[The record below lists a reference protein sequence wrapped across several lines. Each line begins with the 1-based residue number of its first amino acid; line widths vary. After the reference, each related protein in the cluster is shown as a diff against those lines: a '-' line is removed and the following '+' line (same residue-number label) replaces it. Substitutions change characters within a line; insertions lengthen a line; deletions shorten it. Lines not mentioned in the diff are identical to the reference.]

1 MNNKKTIQKILIG
14 LGIAI
19 ALLVV
24 YSFIAQNPQQ
34 GVKQTGLLS
43 SMGDSG
49 MGQIEKT
56 DAQLVNA
63 DILRVLGSIEDIDLK
78 DDIFSNPVFRKLKDT
93 HFSIPRPV
101 KIGRPNPFLPI
112 GFDSIAAQE
121 GNISFGSN
129 PFANFDMNANN
140 PFANNVENTNQQNN
154 FFNEGDG
161 AANTNLNT

>member
-19 ALLVV
+19 VILIA
-24 YSFIAQNPQQ
+24 YSFIAQNPNNTNRQSS
-34 GVKQTGLLS
+34 LLS
-43 SMGDSG
+43 SIGDSG

-63 DILRVLGSIEDIDLK
+63 DILKILGSIENIEIK

-101 KIGRPNPFLPI
+101 KIGRDNPFLPI
-112 GFDSIAAQE
+112 GFDIIAEA
-121 GNISFGSN
+121 GTTIANPFSNSN
-129 PFANFDMNANN
+129 PFADSNSNEETNN
-140 PFANNVENTNQQNN
+140 S
-154 FFNEGDG
+154 FFTGSEDTTLSN
-161 AANTNLNT
+161 